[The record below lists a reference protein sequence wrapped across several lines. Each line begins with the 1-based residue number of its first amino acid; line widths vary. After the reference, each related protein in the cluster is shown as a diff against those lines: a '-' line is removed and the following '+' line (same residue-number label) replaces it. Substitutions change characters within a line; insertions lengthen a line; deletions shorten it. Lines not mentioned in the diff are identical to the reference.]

1 MILKCA
7 SLSCMFS
14 DMRGGYH
21 QQSTIK
27 HSFCIVWCREP
38 FLQQP
43 PFLKELRTSSI
54 FRLDSV
60 KESRNCNSF
69 IHFYIMLEEKNVPRH
84 VCFKIFQSRHR
95 VVFETIKHFT
105 NHVFTL
111 LLLRWQGG
119 SAAEGIK
126 KVLHD
131 YM

>member
-7 SLSCMFS
+7 SLLHFFRHERWIS
-14 DMRGGYH
+14 
-21 QQSTIK
+21 STK
-27 HSFCIVWCREP
+27 HNKTFILHSLVSGAFFTTTP
-38 FLQQP
+38 F
-43 PFLKELRTSSI
+43 FKELRTSSI
-54 FRLDSV
+54 FRPDSV
-60 KESRNCNSF
+60 KESRNCNFF

-111 LLLRWQGG
+111 LLLRLQGG